1 MTLISKNLKRIRENN
16 TQHSQKD
23 VAEFLGIKQNTY
35 STWESGETDVKSDY
49 LPILATIFGVEI
61 KDLFETNS
69 NKIKITQTNN
79 DNKDSSVNYS
89 IVLQLLDKE
98 SVDKLVDA
106 IRGKI

>member
-16 TQHSQKD
+16 TQYSQKD
-23 VAEFLGIKQNTY
+23 VADFLGIKQNTY

-49 LPILATIFGVEI
+49 LHKLATIFGVEI

-79 DNKDSSVNYS
+79 NNKDSSVNYS
-89 IVLQLLDKE
+89 IVLLLPDKE
-98 SVDKLVDA
+98 SVEKLVDA
-106 IRGKI
+106 I